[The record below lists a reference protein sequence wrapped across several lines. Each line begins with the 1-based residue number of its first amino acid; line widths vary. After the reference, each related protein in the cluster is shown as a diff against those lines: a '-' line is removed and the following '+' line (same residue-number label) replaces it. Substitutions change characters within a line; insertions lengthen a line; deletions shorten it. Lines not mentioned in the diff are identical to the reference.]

1 MMAGMMEVPRP
12 PDAPLRLPAVERFV
26 SSSGARI
33 YRLPCEAFPG
43 FVAFAYLVLEAGP
56 PTLIDTGSG
65 YGSSTKQ
72 LLAGLETVRGEMGE
86 AVGLADI
93 RRIIITHGHID
104 HFGGLP
110 GILDHPDLAAHPPE
124 VAIHELDRHVLTAY
138 EERVIVAT
146 KGLRFYLQQA
156 GVDPEIQP
164 ALMEMYGFSKKHVRS
179 VPVARTLAD
188 GQTLDG
194 MRFIHAPGHCP
205 GQVCIALGDVLL
217 SADHILARTSPHQAP
232 ESITAYTGLGHY
244 LEALARV
251 GAMGGFDL
259 ALGGHEQPIRDVYAR
274 IEQIRAG
281 HERKLDRILT
291 LLADAATPLTISDLT
306 NQMYPKV
313 TGFNVLLALE
323 EVGAHVEYLYQRGR
337 LAVANLD
344 EVEREENPA
353 LRYRAA

>member
-1 MMAGMMEVPRP
+1 MP
-12 PDAPLRLPAVERFV
+12 PLPPVERFM

-43 FVAFAYLVLEAGP
+43 FIAYAYLVLEAGP
-56 PTLIDTGSG
+56 PTLVDTGSG

-72 LLAGLETVRGEMGE
+72 LLAGLESVRFEMGE
-86 AVGLADI
+86 PVSLADV
-93 RRIIITHGHID
+93 RRIVITHGHID

-110 GILDHPDLAAHPPE
+110 GLLDHSAFADAPPE

-138 EERVIVAT
+138 EERVVVAT

-156 GVDPEIQP
+156 GVPVDLQP

-179 VPVARTLAD
+179 VRVGRTLLD

-205 GQVCIALGDVLL
+205 GQVCIGLGDVLL

-244 LEALARV
+244 LEALARIA
-251 GAMGGFDL
+251 AMEGFTL
-259 ALGGHEQPIRDVYAR
+259 ALGGHEEPVRDVYAR
-274 IEQIRAG
+274 VNQISAG
-281 HERKLDRILT
+281 HERKLDRVLA
-291 LLADAATPLTISDLT
+291 LLGESGEPLSINDLT
-306 NQMYPKV
+306 QRMYPNV
-313 TGFNVLLALE
+313 EGFHVLLAIE

-337 LAVANLD
+337 LIVANL
-344 EVEREENPA
+344 EQVEREENPA
-353 LRYRAA
+353 LLYRAS